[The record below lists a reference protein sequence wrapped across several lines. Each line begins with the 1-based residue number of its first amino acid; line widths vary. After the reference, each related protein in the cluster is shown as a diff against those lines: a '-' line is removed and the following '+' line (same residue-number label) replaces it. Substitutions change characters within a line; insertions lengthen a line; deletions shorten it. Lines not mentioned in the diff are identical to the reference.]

1 MDLRRNAFY
10 SPFLQLSK
18 PENGANLV
26 LRASLICL
34 LLLNFLNLSRNSVLF
49 PSYFN

>member
-26 LRASLICL
+26 LRASLICSSSISWIFHGIL
-34 LLLNFLNLSRNSVLF
+34 C
-49 PSYFN
+49 YFK